1 MFSERFGTSVVVT
14 DHARRRMAARAISEF
29 LLLDIIE
36 TGEVRYKDESHV
48 WIAKY
53 FGPGGHPNSPSDG
66 HFKIPQ

>member
-1 MFSERFGTSVVVT
+1 
-14 DHARRRMAARAISEF
+14 MAARAISEF